1 MQPLGICHQVRLIH
15 LQEYLQFNLD
25 MVKGAVQA
33 PTMLR
38 HLAKPWPQ
46 GITLTL
52 KELTLT
58 TAALVRI
65 HTGPPSHFPLRKCE
79 VSNQLV
85 DPGAPQDE
93 PPPDFYTNEEE
104 LMDYEEAPAIPQA
117 QTQQQ
122 RRGDR
127 DRDRD
132 RERERDRD
140 HDAPRKHRDRHR

>member
-1 MQPLGICHQVRLIH
+1 
-15 LQEYLQFNLD
+15 

-38 HLAKPWPQ
+38 QLANPWRQ
-46 GITLTL
+46 GITLNL

-58 TAALVRI
+58 STAALVRI
-65 HTGPPSHFPLRKCE
+65 HTGPPSHFLRKCE
-79 VSNQLV
+79 VSNQSV
-85 DPGAPQDE
+85 DSGTPQDD
-93 PPPDFYTNEEE
+93 PPPDFYTNDEEP
-104 LMDYEEAPAIPQA
+104 MDYEETPPQGQA
-117 QTQQQ
+117 QQQ